1 MLSIEVLTLLQAIR
15 ETGSLSRAWAK
26 RLLPCPAV
34 QGSDRF
40 VSSQLAMTLMFRPL
54 ALATYNALSA
64 AVTRSSG

>member
-1 MLSIEVLTLLQAIR
+1 VINVMVYLRLIRLWKLRRAAWNTRRESKMLSIEDLTLLQAIR

-40 VSSQLAMTLMFRPL
+40 VW
-54 ALATYNALSA
+54 
-64 AVTRSSG
+64 

>member
-1 MLSIEVLTLLQAIR
+1 MLSIEDLTLLQAIR

-40 VSSQLAMTLMFRPL
+40 V
-54 ALATYNALSA
+54 
-64 AVTRSSG
+64 